1 MIGGAG
7 LLLAAAL
14 SAQGA
19 AAPADSRREPLLK
32 LEEEMLAAAEVLPPR
47 IRALEEV
54 RARCRFAGW
63 LEGARRRK
71 ERAALEDDFEASL
84 LRLQAAQKSYDLE
97 RRELRGRKKFE
108 MVRGAMVGE
117 VSEDSYA
124 AASSRHKKVSVK
136 IDAVLAWA
144 AAARAAESEACSRP
158 ERRRAALRFA
168 AKWTGI
174 CLAAAVLLA
183 GAYYFA
189 FLAAP

>member
-1 MIGGAG
+1 MNDQTPATPLRIDADRASGTLRLGWADGHATAFDAVPLRWLCPCAYCRGEAG
-7 LLLAAAL
+7 M
-14 SAQGA
+14 
-19 AAPADSRREPLLK
+19 P
-32 LEEEMLAAAEVLPPR
+32 
-47 IRALEEV
+47 
-54 RARCRFAGW
+54 GW
-63 LEGARRRK
+63 LEGGRRRK
-71 ERAALEDDFEASL
+71 ERAVVEDDFEASL

-124 AASSRHKKVSVK
+124 AASSGHKKVSVK